1 MNTIL
6 KKAHH
11 SPSRFWF
18 DDFFTRDFDRAQPSN
33 SSVSPSAN
41 IWEDEKSLYMEFAMP
56 GVKKEDVKVKVEN
69 NTIQVSAE
77 SASKV
82 EEKEKSFIRKE
93 FHSASYTRSF
103 RINEK
108 RYQVNAIEAKL
119 ENGVLSLVVPKA
131 VEEKKDNVHT
141 IEVK

>member
-6 KKAHH
+6 KKSHH
-11 SPSRFWF
+11 PGRFWF
-18 DDFFTRDFDRAQPSN
+18 DDFFTRDFDRSQPST

-41 IWEDEKSLYMEFAMP
+41 IWEDEKNLYMEFAIP

-77 SASKV
+77 KAVKD

-93 FHSASYTRSF
+93 FHAVSYTRSF

-108 RYQVNAIEAKL
+108 RYQVNAIEARL

-131 VEEKKDNVHT
+131 IEEKKDNVHT
-141 IEVK
+141 VEVK